1 MAHGRAL
8 RYNNL
13 FSGEAFLSGPTL
25 MTEAIDTSSAGGART
40 GAAKGAKAAAGPAR
54 ARPAAGRGRA
64 AQGKPARAETARS
77 GSAKSGSAGADSTK
91 AKSAKASSAKA
102 NSTKDGAAAF
112 AARIDALSPRRL
124 AALTG
129 AFLLVVAALLV
140 MELNDKAASRALET
154 ELRLDQA
161 VSDGAGAMNIAIM
174 TGSPAR
180 EAMRGAWPGGY
191 AALYHLSAS
200 GDVLATAG
208 RTDIVVIPAAA
219 FGSLSLDARGKATLD
234 LASGRIAAA
243 WRPLDNGE
251 TLLAAAP
258 ARDIYGR
265 SRTWVVYAV
274 ILSAM
279 TLVIA
284 SLMAAFL
291 RQSRAATGAAHALST
306 LSDFNDAFAGGRASP
321 WFYDPRERSVFFT
334 KALLQPLGLGARDRR
349 FTLREISALAHPQ
362 DLRAAMAILSGEPSG
377 VSEGAVRFR
386 EPGGGWLRA
395 YLRTA
400 PDATRFKRSGVAIDL
415 SDARV
420 FAPGAAIAESRLR
433 DAIESIPEAFVLW
446 DASGKLAVWNQRFS
460 SIFRIPSKILKP
472 GLTVEEAAAC
482 AGAAGDV
489 LAAHFGPLADN
500 AEESVEIALPG
511 SRWAHVSRRKTAEG
525 GYVCIAVNV
534 TDLKRRASAQKR
546 KERELQKTVE
556 DLEGSRRELSE
567 AMQKYEYEKYRAE
580 EANRSKSE
588 FLANMSH
595 ELRTPLNAINGFSEV
610 MQSELYGP
618 LGNEKY
624 KEYVGDILA
633 SGRHLLELIDDILD
647 MSKIEA
653 GRVALEPRRIELERA
668 LNESVRL
675 VAKRAADAGVRL
687 TASVG
692 HAPPVWA
699 DARAVK
705 QVVLNLLSNA
715 IKFTPADGEV
725 TLTAEADLD
734 GVTVIV
740 ADSGTGIERAQLKK
754 LGAPFELTEPHFSR
768 SQSGSGLGL
777 ALSKSLMEM
786 QGGILALA
794 SQPGKG
800 TVACAAFPRRKD
812 ANVRL
817 PQFMR
822 AEAHVLTGAEP
833 TAAPPYKITQAA
845 E

>member
-1 MAHGRAL
+1 MSGADPMANGYQTADRRSGARNRA
-8 RYNNL
+8 RN
-13 FSGEAFLSGPTL
+13 
-25 MTEAIDTSSAGGART
+25 AGG
-40 GAAKGAKAAAGPAR
+40 
-54 ARPAAGRGRA
+54 
-64 AQGKPARAETARS
+64 
-77 GSAKSGSAGADSTK
+77 DL
-91 AKSAKASSAKA
+91 
-102 NSTKDGAAAF
+102 
-112 AARIDALSPRRL
+112 AARIEALSPRRL
-124 AALTG
+124 TILTG
-129 AFLLVVAALLV
+129 AFLLVLAVLLV

-154 ELRLDQA
+154 ELRLQQA
-161 VSDGAGAMNIAIM
+161 VSDGTGAMNIAIM
-174 TGSPAR
+174 TGAPAR
-180 EAMRGAWPGGY
+180 EAMRAAWPGGY

-208 RTDIVVIPAAA
+208 RTDIAVIPAASFRA
-219 FGSLSLDARGKATLD
+219 LTLETRGAATLD
-234 LASGRIAAA
+234 LPGGHIAVA

-251 TLLAAAP
+251 ALLAAAP
-258 ARDIYGR
+258 ARDIYDR
-265 SRTWVVYAV
+265 SRVWVIYAV
-274 ILSAM
+274 ILCAM

-284 SLMAAFL
+284 SLMAAFI
-291 RQSRAATGAAHALST
+291 RQSRAAAEAAHALAT
-306 LSDFNDAFAGGRASP
+306 LTDFNAALEGGRASP
-321 WFYDPRERSVFFT
+321 WFYDHKNRTVFFA
-334 KALLQPLGLGARDRR
+334 KALLQPLGLGARDRS
-349 FTLREISALAHPQ
+349 FSLREISALAHPQ
-362 DLRAAMAILSGEPSG
+362 DLRLVMAILSGEPSG
-377 VSEGAVRFR
+377 VSEGVVRLR

-400 PDATRFKRSGVAIDL
+400 PDATRFKRAGVAIDL
-415 SDARV
+415 SGAKA
-420 FAPGAAIAESRLR
+420 FAPGAAIAETRLR

-446 DASGKLAVWNQRFS
+446 DANGRLAVWNQRFA
-460 SIFRIPSKILKP
+460 SIFRIPAKILKP
-472 GLTVEEAAAC
+472 GLSAAETAAC
-482 AGAAGDV
+482 AGAGGDV
-489 LAAHFGPLADN
+489 LADHFGPLEN
-500 AEESVEIALPG
+500 GKTEESLEIALPG

-525 GYVCIAVNV
+525 GYVCIATNV
-534 TDLKRRASAQKR
+534 TDLKRRARAQKR
-546 KERELQKTVE
+546 KERELQRTVE

-567 AMQKYEYEKYRAE
+567 AMRKYEYEKYRAE

-618 LGNEKY
+618 LGDEKY
-624 KEYVGDILA
+624 KEYVSDILA

-653 GRVALEPRRIELERA
+653 GRIALEPDRIELERV

-675 VAKRAADAGVRL
+675 VAKRASDAGVKL

-715 IKFTPADGEV
+715 IKFTPEGGEV

-740 ADSGTGIERAQLKK
+740 ADSGAGIERAQLKK

-768 SQSGSGLGL
+768 SRSGSGLGL

-800 TVACAAFPRRKD
+800 TVACASFPRRQD

-822 AEAHVLTGAEP
+822 AEAHILTGSP
-833 TAAPPYKITQAA
+833 TQAYHGPATQAA

>member
-1 MAHGRAL
+1 
-8 RYNNL
+8 
-13 FSGEAFLSGPTL
+13 
-25 MTEAIDTSSAGGART
+25 MTEGMDT
-40 GAAKGAKAAAGPAR
+40 GAKGRSDRVR
-54 ARPAAGRGRA
+54 ARSTRKSPKKKPQDTAA
-64 AQGKPARAETARS
+64 E
-77 GSAKSGSAGADSTK
+77 
-91 AKSAKASSAKA
+91 
-102 NSTKDGAAAF
+102 F

-140 MELNDKAASRALET
+140 MELNEKAASRMIET
-154 ELRLDQA
+154 ELRLNQA
-161 VSDGAGAMNIAIM
+161 VSDGASAMNIAIM
-174 TGSPAR
+174 TGSPVR
-180 EAMRGAWPGGY
+180 DAMRNAWPGGY
-191 AALYHLSAS
+191 AALYHLSPS
-200 GDVLATAG
+200 GDVITTAG
-208 RTDIVVIPAAA
+208 RTDIVLIPASA
-219 FGSLSLDARGKATLD
+219 FGSLSLDTRGQANLD
-234 LASGRIAAA
+234 LSSGRLAVS

-258 ARDIYGR
+258 ARDIFDR
-265 SRTWVVYAV
+265 SRTWLVYAV

-291 RQSRAATGAAHALST
+291 RQSRAAAEAAHALAT
-306 LSDFNDAFAGGRASP
+306 LSDYNAALGGGRASP
-321 WFYDPRERSVFFT
+321 WFYDPKDRTVFFT
-334 KALLQPLGLGARDRR
+334 KAFLQALGLGARDRR

-362 DLRAAMAILSGEPSG
+362 DLRIAMAILSGEPSG
-377 VSEGAVRFR
+377 VSEGTVRLR
-386 EPGGGWLRA
+386 EPGGGWQRA

-400 PDATRFKRSGVAIDL
+400 ADATRFKRSGMAMDL
-415 SDARV
+415 SGAKA

-446 DASGKLAVWNQRFS
+446 DANGKLAVWNQRFS

-472 GLTVEEAAAC
+472 GLTASEAAAC

-489 LAAHFGPLADN
+489 LTANFGPLDGKT
-500 AEESVEIALPG
+500 EESVEIALPG

-567 AMQKYEYEKYRAE
+567 AMRKYEYEKYRAE

-618 LGNEKY
+618 LGDQKY

-653 GRVALEPRRIELERA
+653 GRVSLEPKRIELERV
-668 LNESVRL
+668 LNESIRL
-675 VAKRAADAGVRL
+675 VAKRAADANVKL

-715 IKFTPADGEV
+715 IKFTPEGGEV

-740 ADSGTGIERAQLKK
+740 ADSGAGIERTQLKK
-754 LGAPFELTEPHFSR
+754 LGAPFEMTEPHFSR
-768 SQSGSGLGL
+768 SRSGSGLGL

-800 TVACAAFPRRKD
+800 TVACATIPRRKD

-822 AEAHVLTGAEP
+822 AEAHILTGADETTP
-833 TAAPPYKITQAA
+833 QYNVTQAA

>member
-1 MAHGRAL
+1 
-8 RYNNL
+8 
-13 FSGEAFLSGPTL
+13 
-25 MTEAIDTSSAGGART
+25 MTEGIDNSARGVETRPEGRPA
-40 GAAKGAKAAAGPAR
+40 PAR
-54 ARPAAGRGRA
+54 SRSNRTPKDSAA
-64 AQGKPARAETARS
+64 EFT
-77 GSAKSGSAGADSTK
+77 
-91 AKSAKASSAKA
+91 
-102 NSTKDGAAAF
+102 
-112 AARIDALSPRRL
+112 ARIDALSPRRL

-140 MELNDKAASRALET
+140 MELNEKAASREIET
-154 ELRLDQA
+154 ELRLNQA
-161 VSDGAGAMNIAIM
+161 ASDGAAAMNIAIM
-174 TGSPAR
+174 TGAPVR
-180 EAMRGAWPGGY
+180 DAMRSALPGGY
-191 AALYHLSAS
+191 AALYHLSPS
-200 GDVLATAG
+200 GDVLTTAG
-208 RTDIVVIPAAA
+208 TTNIAMIPAAA
-219 FGSLSLDARGKATLD
+219 YGSLSLQARGQATLD
-234 LASGRIAAA
+234 LSSGRIAVS

-258 ARDIYGR
+258 ARDIYDR
-265 SRTWVVYAV
+265 SRIWVVYAV

-291 RQSRAATGAAHALST
+291 RQSRAAAEAAHALAT
-306 LSDFNDAFAGGRASP
+306 LSDYNTALSGGRASP
-321 WFYDPRERSVFFT
+321 WYYDPKDRTVFFT

-349 FTLREISALAHPQ
+349 FTLREISAIAHPQ

-377 VSEGAVRFR
+377 ASEGAVRLR
-386 EPGGGWLRA
+386 EPGGGWLRT

-415 SDARV
+415 SGAKV

-446 DASGKLAVWNQRFS
+446 DANGKLAVWNQRFS

-472 GLTVEEAAAC
+472 GLTAAETAAC

-489 LAAHFGPLADN
+489 LTAHFGPLDGKP
-500 AEESVEIALPG
+500 EESVEIALPG
-511 SRWAHVSRRKTAEG
+511 SRWAHVSRRRTAEG

-546 KERELQKTVE
+546 KERELQQTVE

-567 AMQKYEYEKYRAE
+567 AMRKYEYEKYRAE

-618 LGNEKY
+618 LGDDKY

-653 GRVALEPRRIELERA
+653 GRIALEPKRLELERV

-675 VAKRAADAGVRL
+675 VAKRAADADIKL

-715 IKFTPADGEV
+715 IKFTPEGGEV

-740 ADSGTGIERAQLKK
+740 ADSGTGIERSQLKK

-768 SQSGSGLGL
+768 SRSGSGLGL

-800 TVACAAFPRRKD
+800 TVACATIPRRKD

-822 AEAHVLTGAEP
+822 TEAHVLTGGEP
-833 TAAPPYKITQAA
+833 ATAPAPYKVTQAA